1 MRNKITYL
9 VALACVMGGAIVI
22 NTTFLSYSIKSVL
35 LNISMF
41 ILIIIALMKLYLF
54 FKRKRSMI
62 SCIKNGRGLF

>member
-41 ILIIIALMKLYLF
+41 ILIIIALMKLYPF
-54 FKRKRSMI
+54 FKRKRSDY
-62 SCIKNGRGLF
+62 KLY

>member
-9 VALACVMGGAIVI
+9 VALACVMGGAIVT